1 VGIRGKQI
9 TQAEMAM
16 LSYWRRKAAPII
28 ARVLADTAG
37 QPERQVRGALLAAYP
52 FGPREH
58 HPYRIWLDEIR
69 VQTGRRRLSS
79 RVRKLQGR
87 APEPPDERQAVLFG

>member
-1 VGIRGKQI
+1 MI
-9 TQAEMAM
+9 
-16 LSYWRRKAAPII
+16 SYWRRKAAPII
-28 ARVLADTAG
+28 AQVLAETNG
-37 QPERQVRGALLAAYP
+37 QSEKEIRAALRAAYP

-79 RVRKLQGR
+79 EIRKMQGR
-87 APEPPDERQAVLFG
+87 LFESDARQRGLFG